1 MNVADQLVD
10 RLRKWGV
17 ECLFGYSGDGIDPIL
32 GALQRAGNSPRL
44 ITARHEES
52 AALMATGY
60 SKWTGG
66 VGVCLATHGPGAIHL
81 LNGLYDARL
90 DRRPVGA
97 IIAQQHRT
105 VLGSGYQQEIDS
117 ATLFKDVCARFINTV
132 STAEQLPLALDKA
145 MKTALATHSPTCVII
160 PHDVQQLPASDDP
173 PPHSHGFVP
182 TAITLGR
189 GRVLPCEEDVDAAAK
204 VLNEGERV
212 AIIIGQGARGAA
224 AEVKLIADVLHA
236 GVAKALLGKPV
247 LSDDLPC
254 VTGLVGH
261 LGTVASE
268 FLMSQCDTLLM
279 IGTNEPYTEFLP
291 KPGQARAVQID
302 IDPRSL
308 GMRYPTEV
316 NLVGDAAETL
326 RMLTARLAT
335 RDRSAWRE
343 RVTAAIDG
351 WQDIIER
358 RAYRHEAPVGA
369 QLLVHE
375 LSARPPAD
383 AVLAGGGR
391 PLPHWCRRA
400 PSGPGGTAARPSRTL
415 ASMGSALPYAIA
427 AKAAFPDRLVVALA
441 GDGAMQMNG
450 INELIT
456 VATMW
461 SEWSDPRL
469 PILVLDNGDLNEVSW
484 EQRELEGDPL
494 FSESQRV
501 SSIPYAD
508 YARLLGLDGCKVD
521 SADQVADAWDCALVA
536 ERPFV
541 IHAVVDPAAPL
552 LPPRLE
558 EAAQKRMLAALEA
571 EGTETARRAHE
582 FVVDELHEQ
591 QELLS
596 KLSMS

>member
-1 MNVADQLVD
+1 M
-10 RLRKWGV
+10 
-17 ECLFGYSGDGIDPIL
+17 FGFSGDGIDPIL

-60 SKWTGG
+60 AKWTDGI
-66 VGVCLATHGPGAIHL
+66 GVCLATHGPGAIHL

-90 DRRPVGA
+90 DRRPVLA

-105 VLGSGYQQEIDS
+105 VLGSGYQQEIDA
-117 ATLFKDVCARFINTV
+117 ATLFKDVCASFINTV
-132 STAEQLPLALDKA
+132 NTAEQLPLVLDKA
-145 MKTALATHSPTCVII
+145 IKTALATHSPTCVII
-160 PHDVQQLPASDDP
+160 PHDVQQLPASEEP
-173 PPHSHGFVP
+173 PPHSHGYVP
-182 TAITLGR
+182 TAIAFAA
-189 GRVLPCEEDVDAAAK
+189 GRVLPDEDDVDAAAG
-204 VLNEGERV
+204 VLNDGERV
-212 AIIIGQGARGAA
+212 AIIIGQGARHAA
-224 AEVKLIADVLHA
+224 AEVSLIADVLQA

-268 FLMSQCDTLLM
+268 FLMSQCDTLVM

-326 RMLTARLAT
+326 RMLTARLMS

-358 RAYRHEAPVGA
+358 RAYRHETPVGA
-369 QLLVHE
+369 QLLVRE
-375 LSARPPAD
+375 LSARLPDD
-383 AVLAGGGR
+383 ALLAVDVGSVTYWYAR
-391 PLPHWCRRA
+391 HIRLRA
-400 PSGPGGTAARPSRTL
+400 SMQAHLSSTL

-427 AKAAFPDRLVVALA
+427 AKTAHPDRLVVALA

-461 SEWSDPRL
+461 PEWSDPRL

-484 EQRELEGDPL
+484 EQRELEGDPR

>member
-1 MNVADQLVD
+1 MMNVADQLVD

-17 ECLFGYSGDGIDPIL
+17 ECMFGFSGDGIDPIL

-44 ITARHEES
+44 VTARHEES

-60 SKWTGG
+60 AKWTDGI
-66 VGVCLATHGPGAIHL
+66 GVCLATHGPGAIHL

-90 DRRPVGA
+90 DRRPVVA

-105 VLGSGYQQEIDS
+105 VLGSGYQQEIDA
-117 ATLFKDVCARFINTV
+117 ATLFKDVCASFINTV
-132 STAEQLPLALDKA
+132 STAEQLPLVLDKA

-160 PHDVQQLPASDDP
+160 PHDVQQLPASEDP

-182 TAITLGR
+182 TTITLGR

-224 AEVKLIADVLHA
+224 AEVTLIADVLHA
-236 GVAKALLGKPV
+236 GVAKALLCKPV
-247 LSDDLPC
+247 LRDDLPC

-326 RMLTARLAT
+326 RMLTARLAN

-343 RVTAAIDG
+343 RLTAAIDG

-358 RAYRHEAPVGA
+358 RAYRHETPVGA
-369 QLLVHE
+369 QLLMHE
-375 LSARPPAD
+375 LSTRLPDDALLAVDVGSVTYWYARHIRMRGAMQ
-383 AVLAGGGR
+383 AHL
-391 PLPHWCRRA
+391 
-400 PSGPGGTAARPSRTL
+400 SSTL
-415 ASMGSALPYAIA
+415 ASMGSAMPYAIA
-427 AKAAFPDRLVVALA
+427 AKLEHPGRLVVALL

-450 INELIT
+450 INELFT
-456 VATMW
+456 VADRW
-461 SEWSDPRL
+461 HDWADPRL
-469 PILVLDNGDLNEVSW
+469 PILVLDNGDLNEVTW
-484 EQRELEGDPL
+484 EQREMEGDP
-494 FSESQRV
+494 FFVTSQRLPRV
-501 SSIPYAD
+501 P
-508 YARLLGLDGCKVD
+508 YARLASALGLASIRVD
-521 SADQVADAWDCALVA
+521 DPAAVGAAWDEALNA
-536 ERPFV
+536 DRPCL
-541 IHAVVDPAAPL
+541 IHAVV
-552 LPPRLE
+552 
-558 EAAQKRMLAALEA
+558 
-571 EGTETARRAHE
+571 
-582 FVVDELHEQ
+582 
-591 QELLS
+591 
-596 KLSMS
+596 